1 MSTPAN
7 SPAGGALFSFGLR
20 IYRARYAVL
29 AVWAVALLA
38 ALALAPSVARLLQ
51 PGGLSSRDLES
62 ERAAAE
68 LQYQLGY
75 NPATIIVVFTSDG
88 FGVDDPRWAA
98 AEDAALAE
106 VRQLPDVAAVRTRRE
121 NARQVSPDGRA
132 TYATIALKSEAEQ
145 FRGSLPRVKAAL
157 KPTELRMVVTG
168 APVFYAD
175 ILEVTERDLRRAEL
189 ISFPVAAVAL
199 LLVFGSVV
207 AAAVPGAIGG
217 AAVLCTLGVMAALAR
232 VMDLSIFAL
241 NLVTMLGLGLGI
253 DYSLFIV
260 SRFREELA
268 EGAPVDQA
276 VARASSTAGRAVLF
290 SGLTVFVGLLG
301 LSSFKFMALR
311 SMGQA
316 GSLVVLLSVAAALTL
331 LPALLGVL
339 GNRINAFTI
348 RRSSTRG
355 GFWAALARAVMRRP
369 GLVFLAILTLLV
381 GLGLPF
387 LRVELGAP
395 DASVLPPDVQS
406 RRGFD
411 LLRERFGQGEQ
422 APILVDVSSPD
433 SIFSPTSIDALYD
446 YVAELR
452 RDPRVARV
460 ESLVSLD
467 PRITRD
473 QYHLIYAPA
482 AASGDPGSIFETF
495 ARTVATQTSRQRFTL
510 VRVTSRYD
518 QTAPES
524 KDLVN
529 RIRSLPIGGGLSV
542 LVGGGTAGVVDYTE
556 GLYRDFPRVLLLIVA
571 STYLILLVLLRSVV
585 LPLKAILMNTLSL
598 LASYGAL
605 VVVFQEGWLS
615 WLFGVQPIGFVEASL
630 PIIMFCVLFG
640 LSMDY
645 EVFLLSRIK
654 EAYEQGADNATSV
667 AAGLERSGRIIT
679 SAALIIVLVSGSFAA
694 ADIVLIKALGIGTAV
709 AIFLDATVVRAL
721 LVPATM
727 RLLGDW
733 NWWAPLRGGSAGER
747 RRGEAV
753 AWEKPRDRPTERAGG
768 PA

>member
-1 MSTPAN
+1 MYSPTAIEMVPETACAKPTSKMNQVSVTALPMAETNPTLVSNPSCIPKIASRISPSQLIRRRSRLMWSMASAVVKGRPSTAAGRSRVSAIYDALLPVSLAPRCGRHNNNLPLLPVPRRAWYPGYTYAEVALVSTPAN

-20 IYRARYAVL
+20 IYRARHAVL

-62 ERAAAE
+62 EQAAAE
-68 LQYQLGY
+68 LRYQLGY

-106 VRQLPDVAAVRTRRE
+106 VRQLPDVAEVRTRRE
-121 NARQVSPDGRA
+121 NARQVAPDGRA
-132 TYATIALKSEAEQ
+132 TYATIALKSDTER
-145 FRGSLPRVKAAL
+145 FRSSLPRVRAAL
-157 KPTELRMVVTG
+157 KPTELQMVVTG

-189 ISFPVAAVAL
+189 ISFPFAVLAL

-207 AAAVPGAIGG
+207 AAAVPGAVGG

-241 NLVTMLGLGLGI
+241 NLVTMLRLGLGI

-355 GFWAALARAVMRRP
+355 GFWAA
-369 GLVFLAILTLLV
+369 
-381 GLGLPF
+381 
-387 LRVELGAP
+387 
-395 DASVLPPDVQS
+395 
-406 RRGFD
+406 
-411 LLRERFGQGEQ
+411 
-422 APILVDVSSPD
+422 
-433 SIFSPTSIDALYD
+433 
-446 YVAELR
+446 
-452 RDPRVARV
+452 
-460 ESLVSLD
+460 
-467 PRITRD
+467 
-473 QYHLIYAPA
+473 
-482 AASGDPGSIFETF
+482 
-495 ARTVATQTSRQRFTL
+495 
-510 VRVTSRYD
+510 
-518 QTAPES
+518 
-524 KDLVN
+524 
-529 RIRSLPIGGGLSV
+529 
-542 LVGGGTAGVVDYTE
+542 
-556 GLYRDFPRVLLLIVA
+556 
-571 STYLILLVLLRSVV
+571 
-585 LPLKAILMNTLSL
+585 
-598 LASYGAL
+598 
-605 VVVFQEGWLS
+605 
-615 WLFGVQPIGFVEASL
+615 
-630 PIIMFCVLFG
+630 
-640 LSMDY
+640 
-645 EVFLLSRIK
+645 
-654 EAYEQGADNATSV
+654 
-667 AAGLERSGRIIT
+667 
-679 SAALIIVLVSGSFAA
+679 
-694 ADIVLIKALGIGTAV
+694 
-709 AIFLDATVVRAL
+709 
-721 LVPATM
+721 
-727 RLLGDW
+727 
-733 NWWAPLRGGSAGER
+733 
-747 RRGEAV
+747 
-753 AWEKPRDRPTERAGG
+753 
-768 PA
+768 